1 MSLETERLIL
11 RRWQDSDA
19 EDLYKYASD
28 PDVGPIAGWPVHKNV
43 QESLGVIRYVFC
55 GAEAYAVC
63 LKQDNKAI
71 GAIELKLNGNTD
83 LTERDDECELG
94 YWIGKPFWGQ
104 GLVPEAVREIIRY
117 AFTDKHLETLWC
129 GYFEGNDK
137 SRRVQEKCG
146 FSYHH
151 TDKDIHIL
159 HTIDQHIEYCTGCFS
174 CMRNGGTCIHND
186 DMKAILEEIL
196 DSDLLI
202 WSFPLYCYGMPASL
216 KVLLDRTLP
225 LSSMAMQKVGDR
237 YEHVEQADFSRL
249 KYLMICG
256 CGFPNSRHNFEPAE
270 AQFKL
275 CFPGDHTII
284 TVPESPMFN
293 APEAAVVTVPRLEQ
307 IKQAGRQ
314 YAEKGEIEASLL
326 AEITSPMIPE
336 EQYAAIVN
344 SGV

>member
-1 MSLETERLIL
+1 MKIL
-11 RRWQDSDA
+11 
-19 EDLYKYASD
+19 
-28 PDVGPIAGWPVHKNV
+28 V
-43 QESLGVIRYVFC
+43 
-55 GAEAYAVC
+55 
-63 LKQDNKAI
+63 
-71 GAIELKLNGNTD
+71 LNGSPK
-83 LTERDDECELG
+83 R
-94 YWIGKPFWGQ
+94 
-104 GLVPEAVREIIRY
+104 
-117 AFTDKHLETLWC
+117 
-129 GYFEGNDK
+129 DK
-137 SRRVQEKCG
+137 SDTMHITRAFLEGMKEAAPQ
-146 FSYHH
+146 
-151 TDKDIHIL
+151 DIHIL

-174 CMRNGGTCIHND
+174 CMRNGGTCIH
-186 DMKAILEEIL
+186 K
-196 DSDLLI
+196 
-202 WSFPLYCYGMPASL
+202 SFPLYCYGMPASL

-225 LSSMAMQKVGDR
+225 LSSMAMQKVGER
-237 YEHVEQADFSRL
+237 YEHVEQADFSHL